1 MRSSTKTAGLQKAS
15 LTRAGLTNAGLTKA
29 VVDACL
35 YVLGFVV
42 VFWPAA
48 AHADWIVGAFGGV
61 AHTLSSTMDL
71 TLPAQGTQVTLGNV
85 DYRGE
90 SFRSPQYFGL
100 RGTWIPGGLRWLGIE
115 GEYIHAKV
123 YAEVDRDV
131 HAQGTLRGVAMD
143 ATVPLSSIVDRVSMS
158 HGLNFFFAN
167 VTARHG
173 LGGVDSRGDHRVVGV
188 VRAGAG
194 PTLPHAESH
203 IDNVYF
209 EQYEGGG
216 LGVQVGGGIELS
228 LWHGLGALAEYKFT
242 WASPEIEVAG
252 GGEAKIPA
260 RTHHFAFGV
269 QYAF

>member
-1 MRSSTKTAGLQKAS
+1 MRFSLTTDGLQTDLNKAGLK
-15 LTRAGLTNAGLTKA
+15 TRLYILA
-29 VVDACL
+29 V
-35 YVLGFVV
+35 VV

-61 AHTLSSTMDL
+61 AHTQSSTMNL
-71 TLPAQGTQVTLGNV
+71 TLPAQGTQLTLEDV

-100 RGTWIPGGLRWLGIE
+100 RGTWIPSGLRWLGIE

-131 HAQGTLRGVAMD
+131 HARGTLRGVAID

-173 LGGVDSRGDHRVVGV
+173 FGSADSRGDHRLVGV
-188 VRAGAG
+188 VRVGAG

-216 LGVQVGGGIELS
+216 LGVQAGSGIEFS

-242 WASPEIEVAG
+242 WASPEIEVAD
-252 GGEAKIPA
+252 GGEAKIPS
-260 RTHHFAFGV
+260 RSHQFAFGV